1 MGSRKKERKKE
12 TRTLFRIASWFG
24 HMVFQDGR
32 ALQPRTVAAETVLQA
47 GFNDSWGA
55 TGRNWHLE
63 TETEERVRN
72 PDIPSAP
79 PTWARTA

>member
-1 MGSRKKERKKE
+1 MGKMGSRKKERKKE

-47 GFNDSWGA
+47 GFNDS
-55 TGRNWHLE
+55 
-63 TETEERVRN
+63 
-72 PDIPSAP
+72 
-79 PTWARTA
+79 